1 MKGIEKKF
9 KRAVARVK
17 NVVKWAR
24 FGARVYDFDYHYAIE
39 AFVLQLEAMADFM
52 ESDRAYTVE
61 AKKHAQ
67 EIREAAEELKR
78 VYDDEYALA
87 YFDRLQEKW
96 GTWEFVFEPTEQ
108 TFHNPISG
116 KEEETYTMEK
126 RFLRPMTPEQLAEYE
141 RDHKQWMEECRA
153 EQERREDE
161 IWQRIRHQ
169 IRGWWD

>member
-1 MKGIEKKF
+1 MNWIEKKI
-9 KRAVARVK
+9 KRIVARVK
-17 NVVKWAR
+17 NVVKWTY
-24 FGARVYDFDYHYAIE
+24 FGARVYDFDYRYAIE

-67 EIREAAEELKR
+67 EIRQAIEELKR

-87 YFDRLQEKW
+87 YFDKLEDKW
-96 GTWEFVFEPTEQ
+96 GSWKFEFVPTEQ

-126 RFLRPMTPEQLAEYE
+126 RFLRPMSDEQLAEYE
-141 RDHKQWMEECRA
+141 REQKQWMEECRA